1 METPHTFAAVLSVF
15 RPTLLAFQFVFE
27 IWSGVAQF
35 ETSHQGHVLKLEAN
49 HRYEALIMKSAH
61 PNPYGA
67 A

>member
-49 HRYEALIMKSAH
+49 HDMKH
-61 PNPYGA
+61 
-67 A
+67 